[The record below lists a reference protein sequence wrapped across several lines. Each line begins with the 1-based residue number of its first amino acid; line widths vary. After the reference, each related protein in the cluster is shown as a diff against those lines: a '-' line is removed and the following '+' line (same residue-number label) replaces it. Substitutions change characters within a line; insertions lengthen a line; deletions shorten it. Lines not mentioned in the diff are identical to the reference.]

1 MRENRHFVCS
11 TDISGREPA
20 RIGDTPSVNHY
31 RALIDR
37 IEALAGRDAASLF
50 AEPVLPGGGA
60 RIATTISWYCAF
72 EGAVIALDAIDEIAR
87 KPVAEKLS
95 ARLQALSPALHHPEV
110 GEALGTWLNI
120 AGPSDIISVGG
131 EPILVD
137 WGFLPAGVATEP
149 MARNDHFARTLGRFA
164 PSLNLPPV
172 EAPAPPALAD
182 VSSPSPDT
190 EQATKVLPPPAAP
203 PILETSVVTD
213 PTQAPPTGASSPP
226 SLPPSLP
233 VQATSVRWASWRA
246 PLIACGVAL
255 LALIILLL
263 PGVLKFPV
271 NNSTERDA
279 LESQRLHASNES
291 LESQLTALQKVAHE
305 KVCRAGDP
313 TVQVPGENPS
323 ESPSKME
330 LLPRPPDQVPLPGQ
344 ANKGPADSAT
354 IASLLDAATVL
365 VFAAKT
371 EDSGTQ
377 GSGFF
382 INDRN
387 IVTNRHVVENSKD
400 GGIVVASR
408 SLGGVKRARLVSI
421 SAPKTDD
428 KSVNVDLAVLEIEP
442 VANRTSLPVGTTPAK
457 LSTVY
462 IAGFPGFITEKDV
475 AFDNFVRK
483 LSENPND
490 TNTSKPSDVSM
501 PSPDMR
507 YGRVNNIIRSGTQ
520 SLPIILHDMQLAP
533 GHSGG
538 PLVDACGRLS
548 GVNSWDIRPEDGP
561 QQANIAQDASILS
574 TFLKER
580 NISFKSDDGPC
591 ANGPSVAQTPVIVPP
606 APNAPLPIA
615 PPPVAPQQQAPK

>member
-20 RIGDTPSVNHY
+20 RIGGAPAVNHY

-37 IEALAGRDAASLF
+37 VEALAGRDAASLF

-87 KPVAEKLS
+87 RPVAEKLS
-95 ARLQALSPALHHPEV
+95 ARLHALSPALRDRSI
-110 GEALGTWLNI
+110 GEAFGTWLNI
-120 AGPSDIISVGG
+120 AAPSDIISVGG
-131 EPILVD
+131 EPIFVD
-137 WGFLPAGVATEP
+137 WGFLPAGVVTEP
-149 MARNDHFARTLGRFA
+149 LARNDHFARTLGRFA
-164 PSLNLPPV
+164 PGLSLPPV
-172 EAPAPPALAD
+172 EAHAVAEDSAPPD
-182 VSSPSPDT
+182 SN
-190 EQATKVLPPPAAP
+190 ERTKVLSPPPT
-203 PILETSVVTD
+203 PIPEKPAVTD
-213 PTQAPPTGASSPP
+213 PAPHMGASSPP
-226 SLPPSLP
+226 PPPLPPP
-233 VQATSVRWASWRA
+233 IQAAAGRPGPWLA
-246 PLIACGVAL
+246 PLIACGVA
-255 LALIILLL
+255 AIGLIILLL
-263 PGVLKFPV
+263 PGVLKFPSK
-271 NNSTERDA
+271 STVDHEA
-279 LESQRLHASNES
+279 LEFERLHASNES
-291 LESQLTALQKVAHE
+291 LESQLKALQTVAGE
-305 KVCRAGDP
+305 RVCRAGDP
-313 TVQVPGENPS
+313 VVQVPGTGPS
-323 ESPSKME
+323 DPPSKME

-344 ANKGPADSAT
+344 ANKGTPDSAT

-377 GSGFF
+377 GTGFF

-408 SLGGVKRARLVSI
+408 SLGGVKRARLVAT
-421 SAPKTDD
+421 SAPKKEDN
-428 KSVNVDLAVLEIEP
+428 SINVDLAVLEVEP
-442 VANRTSLPVGTTPAK
+442 VANRTSLALGTTPAK

-490 TNTSKPSDVSM
+490 PNAGKSSDVTM

-507 YGRVNNIIRSGTQ
+507 YGRVNNIIRSG
-520 SLPIILHDMQLAP
+520 SDALPIILHDMQLAP

-538 PLVDACGRLS
+538 PLVDACGRLD
-548 GVNSWDIRPEDGP
+548 GINSWDIRPEDGP
-561 QQANIAQDASILS
+561 QQANVAQDASILRS
-574 TFLKER
+574 FLKDR
-580 NISFKSDDGPC
+580 NISFKSDDSAC
-591 ANGPSVAQTPVIVPP
+591 SNGPTLAQTPPV
-606 APNAPLPIA
+606 APQTIP
-615 PPPVAPQQQAPK
+615 PPPVAPPPQAPK